1 MTPLKNR
8 FFEDLA
14 QPIVFVLFFAT
25 KEQSMSFIRR
35 IFGTK
40 DKTEALVV
48 KADSM
53 TQANNQGT
61 RGAGVVDAW
70 KYQQVLSMIDSLI
83 HPSVV
88 GNNFIELFKTIPE
101 VFWPIDFIAKRIS
114 EAHFDLKRVKDDSI
128 VWCDRLGANAILQQ
142 PNPIMTW
149 REIVY
154 QHFVYK
160 LATGNAFFRAAMP
173 ETITADAVKFQWCSN
188 YWSLPAHLVQVKPV
202 EYSYGVPMF
211 GIASIEELIKGYTL
225 DLGAYSGLT
234 IPYYQIWHDRDGIP
248 ELIRGNGYLKADSRL
263 LAVKKPIANLIAVYE
278 ARNVIFLK
286 RGALGF
292 VVAQKVDETGT
303 VALEPKEKDEL
314 REQINSKYGVGEG
327 QSPWAVTDI
336 PVNFIRTNLSIQE
349 LQPFEE
355 TLEDAIKIASV
366 FGIPSVLVPRK
377 DQSTYDNQDAA
388 EKSVYTSVIIPAAK
402 RFCEAL
408 TTFLGLEQKGLYL
421 DCDFSD
427 VACLQI
433 GLKESEEVKKLVNER
448 CLSQFNNGLIS
459 INDWRSQIHEDALEG
474 EIFDKTKFEMT
485 PEEIAIV
492 DSVIKAQTSP
502 IQINTGQPANGK
514 PGDNQD
520 NDDNQFNNKPKP
532 SKGERNERT
541 DD

>member
-1 MTPLKNR
+1 MKL
-8 FFEDLA
+8 L
-14 QPIVFVLFFAT
+14 Q
-25 KEQSMSFIRR
+25 R

-40 DKTEALVV
+40 EKPEALAV
-48 KADSM
+48 KEDIVPQ
-53 TQANNQGT
+53 TDNQGNKS
-61 RGAGVVDAW
+61 AFVVDAW
-70 KYQQVLSMIDSLI
+70 RYQQILSMLDGLV

-128 VWCDRLGANAILQQ
+128 VWCDRLGANAIIQQ

-173 ETITADAVKFQWCSN
+173 DTITADAVKFQWCSN

-248 ELIRGNGYLKADSRL
+248 ELIRGNGYLKAESRL

-292 VVAQKVDETGT
+292 IVAQKADETGT

-327 QSPWAVTDI
+327 QSPWALTDI
-336 PVNFIRTNLSIQE
+336 PVNFVRTNLSIC
-349 LQPFEE
+349 L
-355 TLEDAIKIASV
+355 L
-366 FGIPSVLVPRK
+366 
-377 DQSTYDNQDAA
+377 
-388 EKSVYTSVIIPAAK
+388 YTSPSP
-402 RFCEAL
+402 R
-408 TTFLGLEQKGLYL
+408 
-421 DCDFSD
+421 DP
-427 VACLQI
+427 
-433 GLKESEEVKKLVNER
+433 
-448 CLSQFNNGLIS
+448 
-459 INDWRSQIHEDALEG
+459 
-474 EIFDKTKFEMT
+474 KTSRM
-485 PEEIAIV
+485 
-492 DSVIKAQTSP
+492 
-502 IQINTGQPANGK
+502 
-514 PGDNQD
+514 
-520 NDDNQFNNKPKP
+520 P
-532 SKGERNERT
+532 SSA
-541 DD
+541 

>member
-1 MTPLKNR
+1 MN
-8 FFEDLA
+8 FLA
-14 QPIVFVLFFAT
+14 KIFST
-25 KEQSMSFIRR
+25 KE
-35 IFGTK
+35 
-40 DKTEALVV
+40 KTEVPAVR
-48 KADSM
+48 ADIVPQ
-53 TQANNQGT
+53 TDT
-61 RGAGVVDAW
+61 RGNQSAYIVDAW
-70 KYQQVLSMIDSLI
+70 RYQQILSMLDGLV
-83 HPSVV
+83 HPTVV

-114 EAHFDLKRVKDDSI
+114 EAHFDLRRTSDDSI
-128 VWCDRLGANAILQQ
+128 VWCNRLGADTILKQ

-160 LATGNAFFRAAMP
+160 LATGNAFFRASLP
-173 ETITADAVKFQWCSN
+173 ENITADAIKFQWCSN
-188 YWSLPAHLVQVKPV
+188 YWSLPAHLVQVKPM

-211 GIASIEELIKGYTL
+211 GIAKIEELIKGYTL

-234 IPYYQIWHDRDGIP
+234 IPYFQIWHDRDGIP
-248 ELIRGNGYLKADSRL
+248 ELIRGVGYLKADSRL
-263 LAVKKPIANLIAVYE
+263 LSVKKPIANLIAVYE
-278 ARNVIFLK
+278 ARNVIYIK

-292 VVAQKVDETGT
+292 IVAQKQDDTGT
-303 VALEPKEKDEL
+303 IALDPTEKKEL
-314 REQINSKYGVGEG
+314 RKEIESKYGVEEG
-327 QSPWAVTDI
+327 KSPYAITDI
-336 PVNFIRTNLSIQE
+336 PINFVRTNLTIAE

-377 DQSTYDNQDAA
+377 DQSTFSNQDTA

-427 VACLQI
+427 VACLQV
-433 GLKESEEVKKLVNER
+433 GLKENEEVKKMVNER

-474 EIFDKTKFEMT
+474 EIFNKTKFEMS
-485 PEEIAIV
+485 PEEIAKV
-492 DSVIKAQTSP
+492 DSVIKAQASP
-502 IQINTGQPANGK
+502 IQISTNS
-514 PGDNQD
+514 
-520 NDDNQFNNKPKP
+520 NNNNKP
-532 SKGERNERT
+532 SKGESNERT

>member
-1 MTPLKNR
+1 MTCQKNL
-8 FFEDLA
+8 FFQDLA
-14 QPIVFVLFFAT
+14 QPIVIVLFFVT
-25 KEQSMSFIRR
+25 KEQSMGFVRR
-35 IFGTK
+35 IFRTK
-40 DKTEALVV
+40 EKTEALTVREDIV
-48 KADSM
+48 PQVDS
-53 TQANNQGT
+53 QGNKS
-61 RGAGVVDAW
+61 AFVVDAW
-70 KYQQVLSMIDSLI
+70 RYQQVLSMLDRLI

-88 GNNFIELFKTIPE
+88 GNNFIEMFNTIPE

-114 EAHFDLKRVKDDSI
+114 EAHFDLKRVKDDSL
-128 VWCDRLGANAILQQ
+128 VWCNRLGADTILKQ

-173 ETITADAVKFQWCSN
+173 ENITADAIKFQWCSN
-188 YWSLPAHLVQVKPV
+188 YWSLPAHLIQVKPM

-248 ELIRGNGYLKADSRL
+248 ELIRGNGYLKAPSRL

-278 ARNVIFLK
+278 ARNVIYLK

-303 VALEPKEKDEL
+303 VALEPKEKEEL

-327 QSPWAVTDI
+327 QSPWAITDI

-349 LQPFEE
+349 LQPFDE

-377 DQSTYDNQDAA
+377 DQSTFSNQDTA

-408 TTFLGLEQKGLYL
+408 TTFLGLDQKGLYL

-427 VACLQI
+427 VACLQVGI
-433 GLKESEEVKKLVNER
+433 KESEEVKKLVNER
-448 CLSQFNNGLIS
+448 CLSQFNNGIIS

-485 PEEIAIV
+485 PDEIAKV

-502 IQINTGQPANGK
+502 IQINTGQTGEKNT
-514 PGDNQD
+514 DN
-520 NDDNQFNNKPKP
+520 NQPKNKP
-532 SKGERNERT
+532 SKGESNERT

>member
-1 MTPLKNR
+1 MN
-8 FFEDLA
+8 
-14 QPIVFVLFFAT
+14 
-25 KEQSMSFIRR
+25 FIQR

-48 KADSM
+48 KAGSIP
-53 TQANNQGT
+53 QANNQGG
-61 RGAGVVDAW
+61 RGAYGVVDPW
-70 KYQQVLSMIDSLI
+70 RYQQILSMLDGLI

-101 VFWPIDFIAKRIS
+101 VFWPIDYIAKRIS

-128 VWCDRLGANAILQQ
+128 VWCNRLGADTILKQ

-160 LATGNAFFRAAMP
+160 MATGNAFFRASMP
-173 ETITADAVKFQWCSN
+173 DNITPDAIKFQWCSN
-188 YWSLPAHLVQVKPV
+188 YWSLPAHFVQVKPM

-211 GIASIEELIKGYTL
+211 GIAKIEELIKGYTL
-225 DLGAYSGLT
+225 NLGAYSDLT

-248 ELIRGNGYLKADSRL
+248 ELIRGYGYLKADSRL
-263 LAVKKPIANLIAVYE
+263 LSMKKPIANLIAVYE
-278 ARNVIFLK
+278 ARNVIYLK

-292 VVAQKVDETGT
+292 IVAQKEDSTGT
-303 VALEPKEKDEL
+303 IALEPKEKDEL
-314 REQINSKYGVGEG
+314 RNQINSKYGVGEG
-327 QSPWAVTDI
+327 KSPWALTDI
-336 PVNFIRTNLSIQE
+336 PINFVRTNLSISE

-366 FGIPSVLVPRK
+366 FSIPSVLVPRK
-377 DQSTYDNQDAA
+377 DQSTFSNQDTA

-448 CLSQFNNGLIS
+448 CLSQFNNDLIS

-474 EIFDKTKFEMT
+474 DIFDKTKFEMT
-485 PEEIAIV
+485 PEEIAKV
-492 DSVIKAQTSP
+492 DSVIKAQSSP
-502 IQINTGQPANGK
+502 IQINTGQPGEK
-514 PGDNQD
+514 SPDN
-520 NDDNQFNNKPKP
+520 NNQLNNKP
-532 SKGERNERT
+532 SKGENNERT

>member
-1 MTPLKNR
+1 M
-8 FFEDLA
+8 
-14 QPIVFVLFFAT
+14 LFFAT
-25 KEQSMSFIRR
+25 KEKSMRFLQR
-35 IFGTK
+35 IFGPK
-40 DKTEALVV
+40 EKADAIVV
-48 KADSM
+48 KADDIP
-53 TQANNQGT
+53 QADNQSN
-61 RGAGVVDAW
+61 RRDVVVEDAFR
-70 KYQQVLSMIDSLI
+70 YQNILSMLDRLI

-88 GNNFIELFKTIPE
+88 GNNFIQMFKTIPE

-128 VWCDRLGANAILQQ
+128 VWCNRLGADTILKQ

-160 LATGNAFFRAAMP
+160 LATGNAFFRASMP
-173 ETITADAVKFQWCSN
+173 ETVTPDAVKFQWCDN
-188 YWSLPAHLVQVKPV
+188 YWSLPAHLVEVKPM

-211 GIASIEELIKGYTL
+211 GIANIDELIKGYTL

-234 IPYYQIWHDRDGIP
+234 IPYWQIWHDRDGIP
-248 ELIRGNGYLKADSRL
+248 ELIRGCGYLKADSRL
-263 LAVKKPIANLIAVYE
+263 LSVKKPIANLIAVYE
-278 ARNVIFLK
+278 ARNVIYLK

-292 VVAQKVDETGT
+292 IVAQKEDPTGT
-303 VALEPKEKDEL
+303 VALEPSEKEEL
-314 REQINSKYGVGEG
+314 RKEFNSKYGFGEG
-327 QSPWAVTDI
+327 KSPYVITDI
-336 PVNFIRTNLSIQE
+336 PVNFIKTSSSISE
-349 LQPFEE
+349 MQPFEE

-377 DQSTYDNQDAA
+377 DQSTFSNQDTA

-408 TTFLGLEQKGLYL
+408 TRFLGLEQKGLYL

-427 VACLQI
+427 VVCLQI
-433 GLKESEEVKKLVNER
+433 GLKEGEEVKKLVNER

-474 EIFDKTKFEMT
+474 DIFDKTKFEMT
-485 PEEIAIV
+485 PEEIAKV
-492 DSVIKAQTSP
+492 DSVIKAQASP
-502 IQINTGQPANGK
+502 IQINTGQPGEKNTE
-514 PGDNQD
+514 N
-520 NDDNQFNNKPKP
+520 NQFNNKP
-532 SKGERNERT
+532 SKGENNERT

>member
-1 MTPLKNR
+1 
-8 FFEDLA
+8 
-14 QPIVFVLFFAT
+14 VLFFAT
-25 KEQSMSFIRR
+25 KGQSMNLLQRLFS
-35 IFGTK
+35 TK
-40 DKTEALVV
+40 EKTESLIVREELIPQ
-48 KADSM
+48 
-53 TQANNQGT
+53 TNNQSSHS
-61 RGAGVVDAW
+61 AVVVDAW
-70 KYQQVLSMIDSLI
+70 RYQQILSMLDGLV

-88 GNNFIELFKTIPE
+88 GNNFIQLYKTIPE
-101 VFWPIDFIAKRIS
+101 VFWPIDYIAKRIS
-114 EAHFDLKRVKDDSI
+114 EAHFDLKRIKDDSI
-128 VWCDRLGANAILQQ
+128 VWCNRLGADAILKQ

-173 ETITADAVKFQWCSN
+173 ENITADAIKFQWCSN
-188 YWSLPAHLVQVKPV
+188 YWSLPAHLIQVKPM

-211 GIASIEELIKGYTL
+211 GIAKIEELIKGYTL

-234 IPYYQIWHDRDGIP
+234 IPYYQVWHDRDGIP
-248 ELIRGNGYLKADSRL
+248 ELIKGTGYLKADSRL
-263 LAVKKPIANLIAVYE
+263 LSVKKPIANLIAVYE
-278 ARNVIFLK
+278 ARNVIYLK

-292 VVAQKVDETGT
+292 IVAQKEDPTGT
-303 VALEPKEKDEL
+303 VALEPDEKDEL
-314 REQINSKYGVGEG
+314 RRQVESKYGVGEG
-327 QSPWAVTDI
+327 KSPWAITDI
-336 PVNFIRTNLSIQE
+336 PVNFVRTNLSISE
-349 LQPFEE
+349 LQPFDE

-377 DQSTYDNQDAA
+377 DQSTFSNQDTA

-408 TTFLGLEQKGLYL
+408 TTFLGLEQKGLYI

-459 INDWRSQIHEDALEG
+459 VNDWRSQIHEDALDG
-474 EIFDKTKFEMT
+474 DIFDKTKFEMT
-485 PEEIAIV
+485 PEEIAKV
-492 DSVIKAQTSP
+492 DSVIKAQASP
-502 IQINTGQPANGK
+502 IQINTGQPGEKN
-514 PGDNQD
+514 PDN
-520 NDDNQFNNKPKP
+520 NNQPNNNP
-532 SKGERNERT
+532 SKGESNERT

>member
-1 MTPLKNR
+1 MKFL
-8 FFEDLA
+8 
-14 QPIVFVLFFAT
+14 QG
-25 KEQSMSFIRR
+25 

-40 DKTEALVV
+40 EKTEALTVREETPREETPQAV
-48 KADSM
+48 S
-53 TQANNQGT
+53 QANSDTNVT
-61 RGAGVVDAW
+61 DAW
-70 KYQQVLSMIDSLI
+70 RYHQILAKLDALI
-83 HPSVV
+83 QPSVV
-88 GNNFIELFKTIPE
+88 GNNFIEMFKTIPE

-114 EAHFDLKRVKDDSI
+114 EAHFDLKRTKDDSI
-128 VWCDRLGANAILQQ
+128 VWCNRLGADAILKQ

-160 LATGNAFFRAAMP
+160 LATGNAFFRAAMG

-188 YWSLPAHLVQVKPV
+188 YWSLPAHLVKVEPM

-211 GIASIEELIKGYTL
+211 GIAKIDELIKGYTL

-248 ELIRGNGYLKADSRL
+248 ELIRGIGYMKAQSRL
-263 LAVKKPIANLIAVYE
+263 LAVKKPIANLLAVYE
-278 ARNVIFLK
+278 ARNVIYLK

-292 VVAQKVDETGT
+292 IVAQKEDPTGT
-303 VALEPKEKDEL
+303 VALEPGEKKEL
-314 REQINSKYGVGEG
+314 RDTIDANHGVGEG
-327 QSPWAVTDI
+327 KSPYGVTDI
-336 PVNFIRTNLSIQE
+336 PISFVRTNLSITE
-349 LQPFEE
+349 LQPFDE

-366 FGIPSVLVPRK
+366 FGIPAVLVPRK
-377 DQSTYDNQDAA
+377 DQSTFSNQDTA

-433 GLKESEEVKKLVNER
+433 GLKEQEEVKKLVNER

-459 INDWRSQIHEDALEG
+459 INDWRGQIHEDALDG
-474 EIFDKTKFEMT
+474 DIFNKVKFEMT

-502 IQINTGQPANGK
+502 IQINTGQAGGGK
-514 PGDNQD
+514 PEDNQD

>member
-1 MTPLKNR
+1 MNLI
-8 FFEDLA
+8 
-14 QPIVFVLFFAT
+14 Q
-25 KEQSMSFIRR
+25 R

-48 KADSM
+48 KAESM
-53 TQANNQGT
+53 PQANNQGG
-61 RGAGVVDAW
+61 RGANNVVEDAFR
-70 KYQQVLSMIDSLI
+70 YQNILSMLDRLI

-88 GNNFIELFKTIPE
+88 GNNFIEMFKTIPE

-114 EAHFDLKRVKDDSI
+114 EAHFDLKRVKDDSL
-128 VWCDRLGANAILQQ
+128 VWCNRLGADTILEQ

-160 LATGNAFFRAAMP
+160 LATGNAFFRASM
-173 ETITADAVKFQWCSN
+173 ADSVGPDAIKFQWCSN
-188 YWSLPAHLVQVKPV
+188 YWSLPAHLVEVKPM

-211 GIASIEELIKGYTL
+211 GIANIDELIKGYTL

-234 IPYYQIWHDRDGIP
+234 IPYWQIWHDRDGIP
-248 ELIRGNGYLKADSRL
+248 ELIRGKGYLKADSRL
-263 LAVKKPIANLIAVYE
+263 LSVKKPIANLIAVYE

-292 VVAQKVDETGT
+292 IVAQKVDPTGT
-303 VALEPKEKDEL
+303 VALEPSEKEEL
-314 REQINSKYGVGEG
+314 RKEFNSKYGLEEG
-327 QSPWAVTDI
+327 KSPFAITDI
-336 PVNFIRTNLSIQE
+336 PVNFIKTSSSIAE
-349 LQPFEE
+349 MQPFDE

-377 DQSTYDNQDAA
+377 DQSTFSNQDTA

-402 RFCEAL
+402 RFCEAI

-427 VACLQI
+427 VTCLQT
-433 GLKESEEVKKLVNER
+433 GLKEREEVKKLVNER

-474 EIFDKTKFEMT
+474 DIFDKTKFEMT
-485 PEEIAIV
+485 PEEIAKV
-492 DSVIKAQTSP
+492 DSVIKAQSSP
-502 IQINTGQPANGK
+502 IQINTGQTGEKNT
-514 PGDNQD
+514 DN
-520 NDDNQFNNKPKP
+520 NNQLNNKP
-532 SKGERNERT
+532 SKGEEK
-541 DD
+541 

>member
-1 MTPLKNR
+1 MKAGSMPQADNR
-8 FFEDLA
+8 SD
-14 QPIVFVLFFAT
+14 
-25 KEQSMSFIRR
+25 
-35 IFGTK
+35 
-40 DKTEALVV
+40 
-48 KADSM
+48 
-53 TQANNQGT
+53 
-61 RGAGVVDAW
+61 RGAQNIVEDAFR
-70 KYQQVLSMIDSLI
+70 YQNVLSMLDRLV

-114 EAHFDLKRVKDDSI
+114 EAHFDLKRVKDDSL
-128 VWCDRLGANAILQQ
+128 VWCNRLGADTILKQ

-160 LATGNAFFRAAMP
+160 LATGNAFFRASMP
-173 ETITADAVKFQWCSN
+173 DTVTADAIKFQWCSN
-188 YWSLPAHLVQVKPV
+188 YWSLPAHLVEVKPV

-211 GIASIEELIKGYTL
+211 GIANIDELIKGYTL
-225 DLGAYSGLT
+225 NVSAYSGLT
-234 IPYYQIWHDRDGIP
+234 IPNYQIWHDRDGIP
-248 ELIRGNGYLKADSRL
+248 ELIRGNGYMKAESRL
-263 LAVKKPIANLIAVYE
+263 LSVKKPIANLIAVYE
-278 ARNVIFLK
+278 ARNVIYLK

-292 VVAQKVDETGT
+292 IVSQKEDPTGT
-303 VALEPKEKDEL
+303 VALEPTEKEEL
-314 REQINSKYGVGEG
+314 RKEFNSKYGLGDG
-327 QSPWAVTDI
+327 KSPFVITDI
-336 PVNFIRTNLSIQE
+336 PVNFIKTSSSISE
-349 LQPFEE
+349 MQPFDE

-377 DQSTYDNQDAA
+377 DQSTFSNQDTA

-474 EIFDKTKFEMT
+474 DIFGKTKFEMT
-485 PEEIAIV
+485 PEEIAKV
-492 DSVIKAQTSP
+492 DSVIKAQASP
-502 IQINTGQPANGK
+502 IQINTGQPSDKN
-514 PGDNQD
+514 PDN
-520 NDDNQFNNKPKP
+520 NNPNNKP
-532 SKGERNERT
+532 SKGENNERT